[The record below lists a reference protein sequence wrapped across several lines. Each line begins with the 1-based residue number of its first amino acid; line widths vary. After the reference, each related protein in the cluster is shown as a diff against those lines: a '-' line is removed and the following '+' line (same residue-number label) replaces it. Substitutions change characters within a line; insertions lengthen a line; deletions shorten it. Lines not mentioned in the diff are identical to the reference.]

1 MQQDQKTDPQ
11 GGGGRHLSHRPSQF
25 FPPPLPH
32 FSLFLIMNTPRIISL
47 CSALAFLASCD
58 QEEEESTTAKEPVPQ
73 PSLPQASTPKNTEST
88 IPETQLPLPTATTE
102 TEVSTPEIT
111 PEAPF
116 ALPINIT
123 ETDDFTP
130 ETTPE
135 APFALPTD
143 ITETDATERETCQA
157 ETDTDVRTRGMKV
170 KKSVTAPA
178 IPQDEE
184 EATEPSIPAEMRYN
198 NGEGAPTDA
207 KQAIKWYKE
216 FADAGIADAQYK
228 LAECYYNTRSES
240 LNFVK
245 AVEQYRAAAEQG
257 HTDACRKLAQC
268 YQMGIGTEASEE
280 EAKKW
285 LSAAGDTP
293 AQPNAE
299 ESADNM

>member
-1 MQQDQKTDPQ
+1 
-11 GGGGRHLSHRPSQF
+11 
-25 FPPPLPH
+25 
-32 FSLFLIMNTPRIISL
+32 MNTPRIISL
-47 CSALAFLASCD
+47 CSALAFLASCG
-58 QEEEESTTAKEPVPQ
+58 QEEEETTTAKEPVPQ

-102 TEVSTPEIT
+102 TEDSTPEIT

-116 ALPINIT
+116 ALPTNIT

-130 ETTPE
+130 ETIPE

-143 ITETDATERETCQA
+143 ITETDAAERETSQA

-178 IPQDEE
+178 MPQDEE

-216 FADAGIADAQYK
+216 FADAGIADAQFK
-228 LAECYYNTRSES
+228 LAECYYNTRSEPR
-240 LNFVK
+240 NFVK
-245 AVEQYRAAAEQG
+245 AVAEYRAAAEQG
-257 HTDACRKLAQC
+257 HTEACRKLAMC
-268 YQMGIGTEASEE
+268 YQMGIGTEVSEQ
-280 EAKKW
+280 EAMKW
-285 LSAAGDTP
+285 RIAAGDIQSKT
-293 AQPNAE
+293 NE
-299 ESADNM
+299 ENFEDM